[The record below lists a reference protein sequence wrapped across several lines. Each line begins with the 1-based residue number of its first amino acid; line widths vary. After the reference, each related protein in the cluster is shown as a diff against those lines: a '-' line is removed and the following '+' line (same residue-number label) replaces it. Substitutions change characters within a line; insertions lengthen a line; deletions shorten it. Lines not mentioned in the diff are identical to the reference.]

1 MVRGPC
7 GYPSF
12 TMTLIPAFEA
22 GLGNGWLFMIVY
34 PLQWLAVLVLPR
46 RIVERTRHPPQIVKN
61 REDRIVAFLTQG
73 LWIGATL
80 LSVFLPLRIGT
91 PWFWAGLAS
100 FLAGL
105 AFLVLASVAVA
116 RTPDNVPFTTGIYRF
131 SRHPMYLSM
140 LLVYLGV
147 SIAAVSWLFF
157 LVTVAT
163 FFLQR
168 CQMLR
173 EEEHCIARF
182 GRRYR
187 DYMAVTARWF
197 RFP

>member
-1 MVRGPC
+1 
-7 GYPSF
+7 
-12 TMTLIPAFEA
+12 MTWIPTFEI
-22 GLGNGWLFMIVY
+22 GLANGWLFMIVY
-34 PLQWLAVLVLPR
+34 PLQWLAILVLPR
-46 RIVERTRHPPQIVKN
+46 RIAERTRHHPEIGKT

-73 LWIGATL
+73 LWIGATV
-80 LSVFLPLRIGT
+80 LSVFLPLRVGT
-91 PWFWAGLAS
+91 SWFWAGLAS

-105 AFLVLASVAVA
+105 TILVLASVVVA
-116 RTPDNVPFTTGIYRF
+116 RTPDNVPFTTGIYHF

-168 CQMLR
+168 RQMLR

-197 RFP
+197 GLPSRSRYVA